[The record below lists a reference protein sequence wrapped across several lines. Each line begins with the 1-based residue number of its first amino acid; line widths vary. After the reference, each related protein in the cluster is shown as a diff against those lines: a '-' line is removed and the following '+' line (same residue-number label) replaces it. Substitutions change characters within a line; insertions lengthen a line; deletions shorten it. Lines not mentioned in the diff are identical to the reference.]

1 MVPGCLH
8 SEFQNL
14 DLDKDEAQDFEKTTE
29 VARTCLRSQ
38 DPKASNQRP
47 KCRIA
52 DQIFRYSMFSDI
64 CRPDLHLEQSFSF
77 AGCANQPG

>member
-14 DLDKDEAQDFEKTTE
+14 DLDKDEAQDFEKTME

-47 KCRIA
+47 KCRVA
-52 DQIFRYSMFSDI
+52 DPEDI
-64 CRPDLHLEQSFSF
+64 EKC
-77 AGCANQPG
+77 